1 MGIVINGE
9 ITLKSGVKVTNAY
22 LSLSGE
28 RIRLIGATPRVKNEY
43 PGVRYTFQG
52 SYTLWI
58 SQDAAKETSPEEALD
73 RGSLDF
79 TVTDDDLN
87 KPIHQIAYD
96 YIKTNIYT
104 NFTNH
109 I

>member
-9 ITLKSGVKVTNAY
+9 ITLKSGVKVTNPY
-22 LSLSGE
+22 LSLAGE
-28 RIRLIGATPRVKNEY
+28 RIRLMAATPRVKNEY

-52 SYTLWI
+52 SYSLWI

-73 RGSLDF
+73 RGNLDF

-96 YIKTNIYT
+96 YIKTKIYT
-104 NFTNH
+104 DFTNH